1 MIACS
6 RSKTHML
13 SWVGL
18 AKTPQPFNS
27 RQSCQAVLPL
37 VLFFSSTT
45 MAFNKPR
52 PRTHSTN
59 GEFRAWIPERKTSPN
74 LMARSAN
81 FSSMRT
87 SRAVIATAHP
97 SGLLIHDSSPS
108 EIKDMT
114 KLTRHK
120 YYHARQAW
128 YTTWRRGQPGQQR
141 QGTLRTISL

>member
-1 MIACS
+1 MITCL

-13 SWVGL
+13 LWVGL
-18 AKTPQPFNS
+18 AKTPQLFNNK
-27 RQSCQAVLPL
+27 QSCQAVLPL
-37 VLFFSSTT
+37 VLFFSSMTT
-45 MAFNKPR
+45 AFNKPR

-59 GEFRAWIPERKTSPN
+59 GEFRALIPERKTSPN

-97 SGLLIHDSSPS
+97 SGLLINNFSPR
-108 EIKDMT
+108 ENQVMT

-128 YTTWRRGQPGQQR
+128 YTTWRRGQPRQQR
-141 QGTLRTISL
+141 QDTLRIISL